1 MAPRNFEERVEKGG
15 PVFEPVFRPH
25 FLIPYKA
32 KGQKTGPYS
41 GLKCWTAF
49 GAKSVLFCCFFI
61 IILQISS
68 RPRLEL
74 HCFGSVCIMFGQCIR
89 QHCS

>member
-1 MAPRNFEERVEKGG
+1 MAPRNFEESVEKGG

-49 GAKSVLFCCFFI
+49 GAKPVLFCVFFI
-61 IILQISS
+61 YFFADFFVSS
-68 RPRLEL
+68 VGAPLFWERLYHVRSAHQTTL
-74 HCFGSVCIMFGQCIR
+74 
-89 QHCS
+89 